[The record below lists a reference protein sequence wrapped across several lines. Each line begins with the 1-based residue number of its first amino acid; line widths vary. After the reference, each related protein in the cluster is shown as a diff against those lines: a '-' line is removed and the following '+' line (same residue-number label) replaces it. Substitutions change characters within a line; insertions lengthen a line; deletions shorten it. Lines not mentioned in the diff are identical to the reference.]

1 MYSQSD
7 WGPIH
12 NINSNGINYPRD
24 ATTDGIQR
32 NKIVLNSRGGTFEII
47 DTHGIE
53 KIKMSNYAGSYFEI
67 GNHVTH
73 EGVVNNKTTIIGKD
87 SFMTIKGTRNIST
100 NKDSDENIGGDRYVK
115 VGAQDAATIAKYKE
129 WYEID
134 SKLAKIVAAPLLIP
148 TIPIPN
154 PSIKTKE
161 IKITPTSEK
170 LVQSLPKSTNKTT
183 AYIKNYLASLV
194 KIPSITIS
202 VPVGLKLEPANSPS
216 VQGGAAIPS
225 PTA

>member
-1 MYSQSD
+1 MYNQND
-7 WGPIH
+7 WGNIH
-12 NINSNGINYPRD
+12 NINSNGISYPRD

-32 NKIVLNSRGGTFEII
+32 NKIVLNGRGGTFEII

-53 KIKMSNYAGSYFEI
+53 KIKMSNYAGSYIEL
-67 GNHVTH
+67 GNNVTH

-115 VGAQDAATIAKYKE
+115 VGVQDAATIAKYKE
-129 WYEID
+129 WSDID
-134 SKLAKIVAAPLLIP
+134 SKMAKIVAAPLLIP

-154 PSIKTKE
+154 PSIITKE
-161 IKITPTSEK
+161 IKITPTTQEF
-170 LVQSLPKSTNKTT
+170 VNSLPKSTNKTT
-183 AYIKNYLASLV
+183 AYIKDYLAGLV
-194 KIPSITIS
+194 KIPSITLS
-202 VPVGLKLEPANSPS
+202 VPIGIKLVPPQSPS
-216 VQGGAAIPS
+216 VQGSAAIPS